1 MLTTMLFASIK
12 RTSAKRWSSIIST
25 KDMLGQRLKL
35 AKNFP
40 KRKKKKLQ
48 RKLFPRIDI

>member
-12 RTSAKRWSSIIST
+12 RTSAKKWSSIIST
-25 KDMLGQRLKL
+25 KDMPEHRLKL
-35 AKNFP
+35 AKNIP
-40 KRKKKKLQ
+40 MKKKKPQ

>member
-12 RTSAKRWSSIIST
+12 RTSAKKWSSIIST
-25 KDMLGQRLKL
+25 KDMPEHRLKL

-40 KRKKKKLQ
+40 KKKKKPQ